1 MPRLTHL
8 LALLAI
14 VTAACAPT
22 QPGQTGA
29 TGPATGATPAPAAD
43 IADTMAIGYPV
54 ALPSLDPHPVVAQ
67 TGAFA
72 FDPIYDQLVRYDRNG
87 QIQPWLARAWR
98 SVDRL
103 TWEFTIR
110 EGVKFSNGE
119 EFDATVAKW
128 NFDRFMSPETRAI
141 ERPTFGTVDRVEAP
155 NASTFRVI
163 TKQEDP
169 LLVRRFNLLRMIPP
183 KHFEA
188 VGVAEFQGP
197 KAVGTGPYKVV
208 DYVPGD
214 RVVYEAWDGSWRGKG
229 KTKRFV
235 LRFTPDRTTLQAG
248 IRTGDLDAAFDLM
261 ADQIITLKGM
271 GYNVTEGVFPGA
283 WYMEFNT
290 IGGHPAL
297 RDKRVRLALNYAIDR
312 ETIAKTLFR
321 GLVTPA
327 WQMASPA
334 ANGYQRDLR
343 NYPYDL
349 QRAKQLM
356 AEAGYANTPIKLKA
370 ILTAG
375 GRTFSEAVV
384 GMWKELGVEL
394 ELQLVDFAVFVERS
408 NVGPIEDIHV
418 SRSTDGDVRDAD
430 AAYQF
435 VENVANRVD
444 TRVTWRNERFA
455 QLYNAQ
461 RTEVDQN
468 RRAQL
473 LKEMVTLVYEEAPV
487 APVYYPALAWTT
499 NPKVRDVFAAPD
511 TSLDL
516 AAIYKLK

>member
-1 MPRLTHL
+1 MPRFAHL

-14 VTAACAPT
+14 VTIACAPT
-22 QPGQTGA
+22 APSGS
-29 TGPATGATPAPAAD
+29 TGPAAGATSAPAAE
-43 IADTMAIGYPV
+43 IADTIAIGYPV
-54 ALPSLDPHPVVAQ
+54 SLPSLDPHPVVAQ

-87 QIQPWLARAWR
+87 QIQPWLARSWR
-98 SVDRL
+98 SVDRT
-103 TWEFTIR
+103 TWEFTLR
-110 EGVKFSNGE
+110 DDVKFSNGE
-119 EFDATVAKW
+119 VFDAAAAKW
-128 NFDRFMSPETRAI
+128 NFDRFMNPETRAI
-141 ERPTFGTVDRVEAP
+141 ERPTFATVDRVEAP
-155 NASTFRVI
+155 NPTTFRVI
-163 TKQEDP
+163 TKSEDP

-183 KHFEA
+183 KYFEA
-188 VGVAEFQGP
+188 TGVAEFQGA
-197 KAVGTGPYKVV
+197 KAVGSGPYKVV
-208 DYVPGD
+208 QYVAGD
-214 RVVYEAWDGSWRGKG
+214 RVVFEAWDGSWRGKG
-229 KTKRFV
+229 KTKRLE

-248 IRTGDLDAAFDLM
+248 MRTGDLDAAYDLM
-261 ADQIITLKGM
+261 ADQIIALKGM
-271 GYNVTEGVFPGA
+271 GYNVSEGVFPGA

-334 ANGYQRDLR
+334 ANGYQKDLR
-343 NYPYDL
+343 NYPYNV
-349 QRAKQLM
+349 QQAKQLM
-356 AEAGYANTPIKLKA
+356 AEAGYANANIKMKA
-370 ILTAG
+370 TLTAG
-375 GRTFSEAVV
+375 GRTFAEAVG
-384 GMWKELGVEL
+384 GMWKELGIEL

-408 NVGPIEDIHV
+408 NLGPIDDIWI

-435 VENVANRVD
+435 VENVANRVEA
-444 TRVTWRNERFA
+444 RVTWRNERFA
-455 QLYNAQ
+455 QLYTAQ
-461 RTEVDQN
+461 RTEVDPN

-473 LKEMVTLVYEEAPV
+473 LKDMVTLVYEEAPV
-487 APVYYPALAWTT
+487 APVYYPTLAWTT
-499 NPKVRDVFAAPD
+499 NPKVKDVFAAPD